1 MRLLAYAADERWAY
15 VLEGECHLLLRPN
28 RQDASVCKADVEYA
42 VTVHGYTASD
52 RDFATREELL
62 EFLGAESVRVWRA
75 HNPPID
81 LASLRESLLATR
93 AVEADAAPGDRTR
106 DKKTAPT
113 ELNDRQSFALAFLR
127 DHADRREDGQGWC
140 AIPVPRPG
148 FCNGTLILRSTVLAL
163 ASRGLAEMHPNDG
176 TARIIQSGR
185 DWLAANP
192 RPAR

>member
-42 VTVHGYTASD
+42 VTVHGYMASD

-62 EFLGAESVRVWRA
+62 GFLGAESVRVWRA

-81 LASLRESLLATR
+81 DASLRERLLATR
-93 AVEADAAPGDRTR
+93 ETDPAPGGRAR
-106 DKKTAPT
+106 GKKSKPT
-113 ELNDRQSFALAFLR
+113 KINDRQSFALAYLR

-148 FCNGTLILRSTVLAL
+148 FCNGTLILESSVLAL
-163 ASRGLAEMHPNDG
+163 ARRGLAEVHPNG
-176 TARIIQSGR
+176 GVARIIQSGR